1 MAHMSVVSI
10 FNIGIKLM
18 TWLNI
23 YKLTKV
29 CKIEE
34 FIKILKWWLQYVG
47 IRINELLGRV
57 NWARNCSWC
66 CSYKKMIKFIAQ
78 QFVNEQF
85 CRGINL
91 PLRIKFTKKGESYSF
106 WRFGDTQCWEV
117 RSGSLSKVVLL
128 GWHLMAQVV
137 GLGCTGL
144 NWTVG
149 LGWHWTR

>member
-57 NWARNCSWC
+57 IWARNCNWC
-66 CSYKKMIKFIAQ
+66 CSYKKIIKFIAQ

-106 WRFGDTQCWEV
+106 WR
-117 RSGSLSKVVLL
+117 L
-128 GWHLMAQVV
+128 GILRFWRALIWIGLPARLWTASSVEKNGPEIWFRISESHV
-137 GLGCTGL
+137 G
-144 NWTVG
+144 WV
-149 LGWHWTR
+149 